1 MARLSKRAKKLG
13 VDFSVVRN
21 GKEDYSFFF
30 SATQANVIEK
40 ALKNIVE
47 RKIVVLN
54 KEEVKQAEQDL
65 KEVRQQVTPDQAKK
79 VKEVYDN
86 LSTADQNKPKET
98 NISYNRLSKQEKQL
112 YKKLEE
118 LDAVKKGL

>member
-1 MARLSKRAKKLG
+1 M
-13 VDFSVVRN
+13 RN

-86 LSTADQNKPKET
+86 LSTADQKKQTYRTIVYPNKKNNCT
-98 NISYNRLSKQEKQL
+98 KN
-112 YKKLEE
+112 
-118 LDAVKKGL
+118 

>member
-1 MARLSKRAKKLG
+1 M
-13 VDFSVVRN
+13 
-21 GKEDYSFFF
+21 
-30 SATQANVIEK
+30 
-40 ALKNIVE
+40 
-47 RKIVVLN
+47 
-54 KEEVKQAEQDL
+54 

-98 NISYNRLSKQEKQL
+98 NISYDRLSKQEKQL

-118 LDAVKKGL
+118 LDAVKKRVIFTGSNTSRNYVCKPL